1 MASSQAAMQRLLA
14 AGWKQ
19 GDPIPEWFIA
29 ADPSASVGPSYGTM
43 DNPMQLSTMEIHGQI
58 PKGPVDPMDTWGP
71 PQAGEG
77 TGAATGVFAGMSDE
91 AAERYAGMGELRKQR
106 ERAEELQD
114 TEDAAGRYLNQGRT
128 FVAAH
133 PLEHLS
139 VGLRRMKGKKRA
151 KEIGEKQTEGR
162 KGIIDL
168 LRSKKDLTE
177 EDLEDL
183 GYGNAST

>member
-19 GDPIPEWFIA
+19 GDPIPDWFIE
-29 ADPSASVGPSYGTM
+29 ADPSASVGAPEGSM
-43 DNPMQLSTMEIHGQI
+43 DNPMQLSTMLVQGQ
-58 PKGPVDPMDTWGP
+58 GPGGQPTVPQPMAT

-77 TGAATGVFAGMSDE
+77 TAATTGVFAGMSDVD
-91 AAERYAGMGELRKQR
+91 AQQYAGMGELRVQKD
-106 ERAEELQD
+106 RAEAMRD

-128 FVAAH
+128 FVAAS

-139 VGLRRMKGKKRA
+139 VGIRRYKGRKESKK
-151 KEIGEKQTEGR
+151 IGEKQTAGR

-168 LRSKKDLTE
+168 LREKKDLTE

-183 GYGNAST
+183 GY